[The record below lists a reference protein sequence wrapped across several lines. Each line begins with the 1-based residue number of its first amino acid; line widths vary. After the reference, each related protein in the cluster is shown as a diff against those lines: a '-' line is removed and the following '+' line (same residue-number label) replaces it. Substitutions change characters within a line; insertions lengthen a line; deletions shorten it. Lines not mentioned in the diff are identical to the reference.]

1 MPYSVRLKIDS
12 YSKLSETQSSD
23 LSDEQKV
30 FVKAGTEYP
39 IVAYSAAR
47 NHIRVTF
54 GKAASGEQIFFN
66 GKNTWYIY
74 QPSVDILRDGTV
86 VNDTGDDQGTAA
98 PEPSSQS
105 PQTAAGQHIND
116 RGLTLVKVFE
126 GLRLEAYQDSVG
138 IWTIG
143 YGTTSDIVPVRPGM
157 VITESQAEMLL
168 RQGLVGFEEDV
179 ARLIKVPLTSDQFSA
194 LVVFTYNVGPGALSE
209 STLRRKLNDGDYG
222 GAAEEFLRWNKAG
235 GEELPGLTRRRRAER
250 ALFLSQ
256 DYTAF
261 L

>member
-12 YSKLSETQSSD
+12 YLKLSEAQSSD

-30 FVKAGTEYP
+30 FVKAGSEYP
-39 IVAYSAAR
+39 IVAYGTAR
-47 NHIRVTF
+47 NHVRVTF
-54 GKAASGEQIFFN
+54 GKTASGEQIFFN

-74 QPSVDILRDGTV
+74 QPSVDILRDGAV
-86 VNDTGDDQGTAA
+86 VQEGSVVS
-98 PEPSSQS
+98 EPSAQS
-105 PQTAAGQHIND
+105 PQAAAGQHIND
-116 RGLTLVKVFE
+116 RGLELVKVFE

-157 VITESQAEMLL
+157 VITESQAEMFL
-168 RQGLVGFEEDV
+168 RQGLVRFEEDV
-179 ARLIKVPLTSDQFSA
+179 AQLVKVPLTSDQFSA
-194 LVVFTYNVGPGALSE
+194 LVVFTYNVGPGSLSQ
-209 STLRRKLNDGDYG
+209 STLRRKLNDGDYA

-256 DYTAF
+256 DYSAF

>member
-12 YSKLSETQSSD
+12 YLKLNEAQSSELSEA
-23 LSDEQKV
+23 EKV
-30 FVKAGTEYP
+30 LVKAGSEYP
-39 IVAYSAAR
+39 IVAYNTAR
-47 NHIRVTF
+47 NHVRVTF
-54 GKAASGEQIFFN
+54 GKTATGEQVFFN
-66 GKNTWYIY
+66 AKNTWYIY
-74 QPSVDILRDGTV
+74 QPAVDILRDGAV
-86 VNDTGDDQGTAA
+86 VETGSAT
-98 PEPSSQS
+98 PEPHAQTPQS
-105 PQTAAGQHIND
+105 AAGQHIND
-116 RGLTLVKVFE
+116 RGLELVKVFE

-157 VITESQAEMLL
+157 VITEAQAEQFL

-209 STLRRKLNDGDYG
+209 STLRRKLNDRDYA

-235 GEELPGLTRRRRAER
+235 GQELAGLTRRRQAER

-256 DYTAF
+256 NYSAF